1 MSGNVWMNNGKI
13 YTDLSKNQQMKKKEV
28 FTDTTKRTTVTF
40 MGWMTNDLPTKR
52 YASSAYDRY

>member
-1 MSGNVWMNNGKI
+1 
-13 YTDLSKNQQMKKKEV
+13 MKKKEV
-28 FTDTTKRTTVTF
+28 FTDTTKRTTVKF